1 MLLTLHI
8 SNFALI
14 DRIDLTLHPG
24 LNIITGETGGGKSIM
39 LDALSLLLGA
49 RQTSRRARHEDSKT
63 VIEATFDVTGNAAV
77 KSFCEH
83 SDIDYDPE
91 RIILRREIS
100 PSGRSRSFVNDTP
113 VTIDRL
119 RDLGIMLVDI
129 HSQHQNLLLSSPS
142 FQLQIIDTLADNA
155 ERLEAYTGLFN
166 SYRAALH
173 KYKTTKAAIA
183 RDRENA
189 DFMQYQLEKIDVL
202 NLEPG
207 ELDRLEA
214 DREHLSS
221 AADSREDFDIALEAL
236 SSGET
241 NAMSCVSEAAGAV
254 MNLSDFLP
262 EDSNIADRLNNLKI
276 ELSDIADTIREASS
290 AVPADAASDLERIDN
305 RISRIREAM
314 ARNGAENSDRLIEAA
329 DRLRRKIMRLDESDD
344 ILAELE
350 KAARAARKR
359 AADSAAVISDARR
372 RAALEFAALL
382 RDTAMPLGMKNLVCD
397 IAVEPA
403 DMSIT
408 GSDKVDFR
416 FAFNKNQTPVAVG
429 DVASGG
435 EISRLMLCIKSIIAS
450 RIALPSI
457 IFDEVDTGV
466 SGDVASRMG
475 RMMRSI
481 ADNLQVIAITHLP
494 QVAAQGQHH
503 FKVSKYDTDTA
514 THTHIEELEPER
526 RIEEIALMLSGDS
539 SNAAAVEAA
548 KTLLNNQN

>member
-49 RQTSRRARHEDSKT
+49 RQTSRRARHEESKT
-63 VIEATFDVTGNAAV
+63 VIEATFDVTGNGAV
-77 KSFCEH
+77 KSFCEQA
-83 SDIDYDPE
+83 DIDHDPE
-91 RIILRREIS
+91 RMILRREIS

-113 VTIDRL
+113 VTVERL
-119 RDLGIMLVDI
+119 RDLGLLLVDI

-142 FQLQIIDTLADNA
+142 FQLEIIDTLADNSARLKEYA
-155 ERLEAYTGLFN
+155 ELFN
-166 SYRAALH
+166 AYRGALH
-173 KYKTTKAAIA
+173 KYKTAKAAIA

-189 DFMQYQLEKIDVL
+189 DFMQYQLEKIDSL

-207 ELDRLEA
+207 ELENLEA
-214 DREHLSS
+214 EREHLSS
-221 AADSREDFDIALEAL
+221 AAESREDFDIALEAL
-236 SSGET
+236 SSGES
-241 NAMSCVSEAAGAV
+241 NAISRISDAAGAV
-254 MNLSDFLP
+254 MNLSEFLP
-262 EDSNIADRLNNLKI
+262 EDANLAERLETIKI
-276 ELSDIADTIREASS
+276 ELSDIADTIGEASS
-290 AVPADAASDLERIDN
+290 AVPRDAAADLERIDN
-305 RISRIREAM
+305 RISRIRQAM
-314 ARNGAENSDRLIEAA
+314 DRNGADTSDRLIETAE
-329 DRLRRKIMRLDESDD
+329 RLRRKIARLEDSDG
-344 ILAELE
+344 ILSELE
-350 KAARAARKR
+350 KAARTARKR
-359 AADSAAVISDARR
+359 AAECAAAISETRR
-372 RAALEFAALL
+372 RAANEFATLL
-382 RDTAMPLGMKNLVCD
+382 HDTAVPLGMKNLVCD

-403 DMSIT
+403 DMSVT
-408 GSDKVDFR
+408 GADKVDFR

-514 THTHIEELEPER
+514 THTHIEELEPQR
-526 RIEEIALMLSGDS
+526 RVEEIALMLSGDS
-539 SNAAAVEAA
+539 SNAAALEAA
-548 KTLLNNQN
+548 KNLLNNQN

>member
-49 RQTSRRARHEDSKT
+49 RQTSRRARHEESKT
-63 VIEATFDVTGNAAV
+63 VIEATFDVTGNGAV
-77 KSFCEH
+77 KAFCEQA
-83 SDIDYDPE
+83 DIDHDPE
-91 RIILRREIS
+91 RMILRREIS

-113 VTIDRL
+113 VTVERL
-119 RDLGIMLVDI
+119 RDLGLLLVDI

-142 FQLQIIDTLADNA
+142 FQLEIIDTLADNSIRLKEYA
-155 ERLEAYTGLFN
+155 ELFN
-166 SYRAALH
+166 AYRGALH
-173 KYKTTKAAIA
+173 KYKTAKAAIA

-189 DFMQYQLEKIDVL
+189 DFMQYQLEKIDSL

-207 ELDRLEA
+207 ELESLEA
-214 DREHLSS
+214 EREHLSS
-221 AADSREDFDIALEAL
+221 AAESREDFDIALEAL
-236 SSGET
+236 SSGEG
-241 NAMSCVSEAAGAV
+241 NAISRISDAAGAV
-254 MNLSDFLP
+254 MNLSEFLP
-262 EDSNIADRLNNLKI
+262 EDANLAERLETIKI
-276 ELSDIADTIREASS
+276 ELSDIADTISKASS
-290 AVPADAASDLERIDN
+290 AVPRDAATDLERIDN
-305 RISRIREAM
+305 RISRIRQAM
-314 ARNGAENSDRLIEAA
+314 DRNGADTSDRLIETAE
-329 DRLRRKIMRLDESDD
+329 RLRRKIARLEDSDG
-344 ILAELE
+344 ILSELE
-350 KAARAARKR
+350 KAARTARKR
-359 AADSAAVISDARR
+359 AAESAAAISETRH
-372 RAALEFAALL
+372 RAALEFATLL
-382 RDTAMPLGMKNLVCD
+382 HDTAVPLGMKNLICD

-403 DMSIT
+403 DMCAT
-408 GSDKVDFR
+408 GADKVDFR
-416 FAFNKNQTPVAVG
+416 FAFNKNQAPVAVG

-526 RIEEIALMLSGDS
+526 RVEEIALMLSGDS
-539 SNAAAVEAA
+539 SNATALEAA
-548 KTLLNNQN
+548 KNLLNNQN

>member
-49 RQTSRRARHEDSKT
+49 RQTSRRARHEESKT
-63 VIEATFDVTGNAAV
+63 VIEATFDVTGNGSV
-77 KSFCEH
+77 KSFCEQA
-83 SDIDYDPE
+83 DIDHDPK
-91 RIILRREIS
+91 RMILRREIS
-100 PSGRSRSFVNDTP
+100 PSGRSRSFVNDSP
-113 VTIDRL
+113 VTVERL
-119 RDLGIMLVDI
+119 RDLGLLLVDI

-142 FQLQIIDTLADNA
+142 FQLEIIDTLADNSARLKEYA
-155 ERLEAYTGLFN
+155 ELFN
-166 SYRAALH
+166 AYRGALH
-173 KYKTTKAAIA
+173 KYKTAKAAIA

-189 DFMQYQLEKIDVL
+189 DFMQYQLEKIDSL
-202 NLEPG
+202 NLGPG
-207 ELDRLEA
+207 ELENLETE
-214 DREHLSS
+214 REHLSS
-221 AADSREDFDIALEAL
+221 AAESREDFDIALEVL
-236 SSGET
+236 SSGES
-241 NAMSCVSEAAGAV
+241 NAISRISDAAGAV
-254 MNLSDFLP
+254 MNLSEFLP
-262 EDSNIADRLNNLKI
+262 EDAHLAERLETIKI
-276 ELSDIADTIREASS
+276 ELSDIADTISEASS
-290 AVPADAASDLERIDN
+290 AVPRDAAADLERIDN
-305 RISRIREAM
+305 RISRIRQAM
-314 ARNGAENSDRLIEAA
+314 DRNGADTSDRLIETAE
-329 DRLRRKIMRLDESDD
+329 RLRRKIARLEDSDG
-344 ILAELE
+344 ILSELE
-350 KAARAARKR
+350 KAARVARKR
-359 AADSAAVISDARR
+359 AAESAAAISETRR
-372 RAALEFAALL
+372 RAALEFASLL
-382 RDTAMPLGMKNLVCD
+382 HDTAVPLGMKNLVCD

-403 DMSIT
+403 DMSAT
-408 GSDKVDFR
+408 GADKVDFR

-514 THTHIEELEPER
+514 THTQIEELEPER
-526 RIEEIALMLSGDS
+526 RVEEIALMLSGDS
-539 SNAAAVEAA
+539 SNAAALEAA
-548 KTLLNNQN
+548 KNLLNNQN

>member
-24 LNIITGETGGGKSIM
+24 LNTITGETGGGKSIM

-63 VIEATFDVTGNAAV
+63 VIEATFDVSHNDAV
-77 KSFCEH
+77 RTFCAEA
-83 SDIDYDPE
+83 DIDWDPE
-91 RIILRREIS
+91 RMILRREIS

-113 VTIDRL
+113 VTIERL
-119 RDLGIMLVDI
+119 RDLGLMLVDI
-129 HSQHQNLLLSSPS
+129 HSQHQNLLLSSPA

-155 ERLEAYTGLFN
+155 GRLGEYTELYNAYR
-166 SYRAALH
+166 SALH
-173 KYKTTKAAIA
+173 KYKSTKAAIM

-189 DFMQYQLEKIDVL
+189 DFMQYQLEKIDAL

-207 ELDRLEA
+207 ELDHLEA
-214 DREHLSS
+214 EREHLSS
-221 AADSREDFDIALEAL
+221 AAESREDFDIALDAL
-236 SSGET
+236 SSGDS
-241 NAMSCVSEAAGAV
+241 NAISRISDASGAV
-254 MNLSDFLP
+254 MNLTEFLP
-262 EDSNIADRLNNLKI
+262 EDSNLAERLDTLKI
-276 ELSDIADTIREASS
+276 ELSDIADSIREASS
-290 AVPADAASDLERIDN
+290 AVPQDAVADLERIDN
-305 RISRIREAM
+305 RISRIRESM
-314 ARNGAENSDRLIEAA
+314 ARNGVDNSDRLIDTA
-329 DRLRRKIMRLDESDD
+329 DRLRRKIMRLEDSDSL
-344 ILAELE
+344 LAELE
-350 KAARAARKR
+350 KVARAAKKR
-359 AADSAAVISDARR
+359 AADSAVLISEARK
-372 RAALEFAALL
+372 RATLEFAELL
-382 RDTAMPLGMKNLVCD
+382 HDTAMPLGMKNLVCD

-403 DMSIT
+403 DMSAT
-408 GSDKVDFR
+408 GADKVDFR
-416 FAFNKNQTPVAVG
+416 FAFNKNQTPVPVG
-429 DVASGG
+429 EVASGG

-503 FKVSKYDTDTA
+503 FKVSKFDTETA
-514 THTHIEELEPER
+514 THTHIEELAPEQ

-539 SNAAAVEAA
+539 SNSSALEAA
-548 KTLLNNQN
+548 RTLLNNQN